1 MSSSSPDS
9 ILHSKAFSRLGE
21 SQLAVTDQSRH
32 NLVSSLSSFVDTTVV
47 GGSTPSLQYP
57 SSESLVYGDQEAL
70 AEEQLAGS
78 TDSSSES
85 ISSSLLHA
93 AEAYLQGLDAQLRL
107 QELLRA
113 VRQLSPPSSCAP
125 SLEILFEQP
134 DHTTS
139 STSVTGSLSTPALS
153 SLHQPNWLIGNR
165 VDIAIRVEEWR
176 RSVPRERY
184 HPFHHIN
191 QVDRRRSYW
200 RRHDLE
206 RNGGEYLWPQERCN
220 YKY

>member
-1 MSSSSPDS
+1 M
-9 ILHSKAFSRLGE
+9 
-21 SQLAVTDQSRH
+21 
-32 NLVSSLSSFVDTTVV
+32 SSLSSFVDTTVV

-70 AEEQLAGS
+70 VEEQLASS
-78 TDSSSES
+78 TGSSSKS

-93 AEAYLQGLDAQLRL
+93 AEAYLQGLDAQLQL

-113 VRQLSPPSSCAP
+113 VCQLSPPSSRAP
-125 SLEILFEQP
+125 LLEIHFEQP
-134 DHTTS
+134 DHTTG
-139 STSVTGSLSTPALS
+139 STSVTSSLSMPAPS
-153 SLHQPNWLIGNR
+153 SLHQPNRLVGNR

-191 QVDRRRSYW
+191 QVNRQRRVHW
-200 RRHDLE
+200 PRHDLE
-206 RNGGEYLWPQERCN
+206 RNEGEYLRPQERLN

>member
-1 MSSSSPDS
+1 M
-9 ILHSKAFSRLGE
+9 
-21 SQLAVTDQSRH
+21 
-32 NLVSSLSSFVDTTVV
+32 SSLSSFVDTTVV

-70 AEEQLAGS
+70 AEGQLAGS

-93 AEAYLQGLDAQLRL
+93 AEAYLQGLDAQLQL

-113 VRQLSPPSSCAP
+113 ARQLSPPSSHAP
-125 SLEILFEQP
+125 SLEIHFEQP
-134 DHTTS
+134 DHTTG
-139 STSVTGSLSTPALS
+139 STTATGSQSTPAPS
-153 SLHQPNWLIGNR
+153 SLHQPNRLVGNR

-176 RSVPRERY
+176 RSVPREQY
-184 HPFHHIN
+184 HPYRHIN
-191 QVDRRRSYW
+191 QVNHRTGIYW
-200 RRHDLE
+200 CRHDLE
-206 RNGGEYLWPQERCN
+206 RNKGDYLRPHERRN

>member
-1 MSSSSPDS
+1 M
-9 ILHSKAFSRLGE
+9 
-21 SQLAVTDQSRH
+21 
-32 NLVSSLSSFVDTTVV
+32 SSLSSFVDTTVV
-47 GGSTPSLQYP
+47 GGSTPSLQHP
-57 SSESLVYGDQEAL
+57 TSESLVYGDQEAL
-70 AEEQLAGS
+70 AEVQLAGS
-78 TDSSSES
+78 TGSSSES

-93 AEAYLQGLDAQLRL
+93 AEAYLQGLDAQLQL

-113 VRQLSPPSSCAP
+113 ARQLSPPSSRAS
-125 SLEILFEQP
+125 SLEIHFEQP
-134 DHTTS
+134 DHTTG

-153 SLHQPNWLIGNR
+153 SLHQPNRLVGNR

-184 HPFHHIN
+184 HPYRHIN
-191 QVDRRRSYW
+191 QVNRRPPNSRHW

-206 RNGGEYLWPQERCN
+206 RNEGEYLRPQERRN